1 MAENINTE
9 VKQELEQKVAPAVPE
24 ADSTTKE
31 EKTEDNAATPSAPE
45 QTEPQ
50 QPSSESEPPPK
61 SDNSADT
68 EVIENL
74 KGENY
79 ALKAGVKAE
88 CAADVLALAKSRVT
102 DKVPLEKAIDLVVE
116 AYPQFKGAPVP
127 SITTS
132 AKTSNDDVNEA
143 DDAFVNRIMG
153 IK

>member
-1 MAENINTE
+1 MATENNNVPEIN
-9 VKQELEQKVAPAVPE
+9 QEPTQEAVPASPE
-24 ADSTTKE
+24 ADSTATETKTDE
-31 EKTEDNAATPSAPE
+31 GVSAPE
-45 QTEPQ
+45 QKEPDK
-50 QPSSESEPPPK
+50 PSSEPEPAPK
-61 SDNSADT
+61 NDNSADN

-88 CAADVLALAKSRVT
+88 CTADVLALAKSRVT

-132 AKTSNDDVNEA
+132 AKTSNDDVSEA
-143 DDAFVNRIMG
+143 DDSFVNRIMG

>member
-1 MAENINTE
+1 MATENTNAPETT
-9 VKQELEQKVAPAVPE
+9 QEPTQEAAPASPE
-24 ADSTTKE
+24 ADSTAAET
-31 EKTEDNAATPSAPE
+31 KTEEGAAAPE

-50 QPSSESEPPPK
+50 PPSSEPEPK
-61 SDNSADT
+61 SENNADK

-88 CAADVLALAKSRVT
+88 CAADVLALAKGRVT

-132 AKTSNDDVNEA
+132 AKTSNDDVSEA